1 MPAVQVCAHVCER
14 RDTCVCMRLWDWCV
28 YFLAESLATYD
39 WHASANNMQM
49 QAESQQIPSPALA
62 STAQA
67 GGPAGARAATPS
79 WPWPW
84 PWPCP
89 PYLCPEGGGLCRGCG
104 LDFPAPLIVKIVSSD
119 PALCSHA
126 E

>member
-1 MPAVQVCAHVCER
+1 MVVVEEYLTLLGKITKEQLR
-14 RDTCVCMRLWDWCV
+14 
-28 YFLAESLATYD
+28 FLPNQSTVFTQD
-39 WHASANNMQM
+39 PSFP
-49 QAESQQIPSPALA
+49 PSPALA

-67 GGPAGARAATPS
+67 GGPAGAREAKPS
-79 WPWPW
+79 WPW

-119 PALCSHA
+119 PALYSHA

>member
-1 MPAVQVCAHVCER
+1 MPAVHLCVNVGIR
-14 RDTCVCMRLWDWCV
+14 VCMCVWDRCV
-28 YFLAESLATYD
+28 YLPSESLATYD
-39 WHASANNMQM
+39 WHASANDMQM

-67 GGPAGARAATPS
+67 GGPAGALAAKPS
-79 WPWPW
+79 WPW
-84 PWPCP
+84 P
-89 PYLCPEGGGLCRGCG
+89 PYLCPEEGGLCRGCG

-119 PALCSHA
+119 PVLYSHA